1 MPTHPPIHMPTHL
14 PIRPSIYPSTH
25 PSIHSPT
32 QSICPPIRP
41 SIKSSIHQP
50 TQSICPPIRP
60 SIHPSIHQPTHP
72 ATHKYIHPTIPC
84 KVTLR
89 TVNLQGLTWPELF
102 YHCYQKHNHV
112 VTLSPWLFLY
122 FRRLGDVLRRK
133 RYSKRPSRG
142 KATSIASTS
151 DAFVGDVARQQIG
164 VPSSKTMLH
173 ESRASFLASQSSRL
187 SCRSSVLSERPA
199 KVQHKKAVPRASL
212 RVGRGGRGHP
222 FFFEIWYNFYRI
234 LRKNEKYL
242 YSW

>member
-1 MPTHPPIHMPTHL
+1 MLGLLKTLEASFVFVEAPVHKSISTATYLFIYLAARPGIYLVQPPT
-14 PIRPSIYPSTH
+14 YPCIVSSTH
-25 PSIHSPT
+25 PSFDFIH
-32 QSICPPIRP
+32 
-41 SIKSSIHQP
+41 
-50 TQSICPPIRP
+50 P
-60 SIHPSIHQPTHP
+60 SIHPSIHPPTHP
-72 ATHKYIHPTIPC
+72 ATYKYIHPTIPS

-89 TVNLQGLTWPELF
+89 TVNLQGLTWLELF

-164 VPSSKTMLH
+164 APSSKTILH

-199 KVQHKKAVPRASL
+199 KV
-212 RVGRGGRGHP
+212 
-222 FFFEIWYNFYRI
+222 
-234 LRKNEKYL
+234 
-242 YSW
+242 